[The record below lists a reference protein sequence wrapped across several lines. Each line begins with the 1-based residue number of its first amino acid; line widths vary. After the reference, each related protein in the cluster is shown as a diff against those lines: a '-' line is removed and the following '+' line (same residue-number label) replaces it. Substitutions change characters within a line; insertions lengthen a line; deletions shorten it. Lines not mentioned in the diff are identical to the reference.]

1 MAGQKQGMDPGAA
14 RAQRDSM
21 RAQIDGL
28 AAIVAELTSTNLA
41 ALNPAAWGIA
51 PGEPTVAPWSI
62 GSITAAQADL
72 RSAES
77 AARTLLQ
84 RITTEA
90 DAQEAASD
98 NHFANLGGARPIID
112 SVRGWRNVV
121 AIPRSL
127 FETPAA
133 LRMLRNN
140 PALWNTLVQP
150 KSWLI
155 KNTIE
160 AGAALRDFTRTS
172 QTPGWVRTSFQQAS
186 NLKWQNYVDPAYR
199 HGRGLHAAPPKWTNL
214 LHVNN
219 PGFVTGAKTVA
230 AGIGKGF
237 GVLGVGVGVLDIA
250 TGVSGMSD
258 GDVSSGDAWAL
269 ADGVVGTITSIG
281 SLAPPPAGLVF
292 AGVGAAYTAGRWLF
306 GADADGKTGVNK
318 IVDFGNA
325 TAGGVS
331 NVASNVSGAVSDGAN
346 AVGDFVED
354 VWPW

>member
-14 RAQRDSM
+14 RATRDSM

-28 AAIVAELTSTNLA
+28 AAIVGELTSTNSA
-41 ALNPAAWGIA
+41 ALNPPAWGID

-62 GSITAAQADL
+62 GSLNAAQADL
-72 RSAES
+72 RSAAS
-77 AARTLLQ
+77 AARTLIQ

-90 DAQEAASD
+90 DAQEAASE
-98 NHFANLGGARPIID
+98 NHFANLGGARPVID
-112 SVRGWRNVV
+112 SVRDWRNVL

-127 FETPAA
+127 LETPAA

-140 PALWNTLVQP
+140 PALWSNLIQP
-150 KSWLI
+150 KSWRI

-160 AGAALRDFTRTS
+160 AGGALRDFTRTRL
-172 QTPGWVRTSFQQAS
+172 TPGWIRNSFQWAS
-186 NLKWQNYVDPAYR
+186 NLKWQNYLDPAFV
-199 HGRGLHAAPPKWTNL
+199 HSRGLHAAPSSWTNL

-219 PGFVTGAKTVA
+219 PGLLTGVKTVA

-237 GVLGVGVGVLDIA
+237 GVLGLGVGVLDIA
-250 TGVSGMSD
+250 TGVSGMAD

-281 SLAPPPAGLVF
+281 SFAPPPVGLVF
-292 AGVGAAYTAGRWLF
+292 AGVGAAYGAGRWLF
-306 GADADGKTGVNK
+306 GAGADGKTG
-318 IVDFGNA
+318 IDRIGDFGKA
-325 TAGGVS
+325 TGGAVS
-331 NVASNVSGAVSDGAN
+331 HVASNVGGAVSDGAT